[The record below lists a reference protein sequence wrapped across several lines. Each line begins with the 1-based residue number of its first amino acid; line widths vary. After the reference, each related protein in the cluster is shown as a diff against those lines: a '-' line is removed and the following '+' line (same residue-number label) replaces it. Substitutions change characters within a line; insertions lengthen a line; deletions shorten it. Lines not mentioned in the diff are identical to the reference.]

1 MYRGW
6 YLALKGEFEVEANL
20 EKSIRKFLVD
30 NFLFGE
36 DTGLEADASF
46 LENGVIDSTGV
57 LELITFIE
65 GTFGI
70 KVEDHEIIPENLDSI
85 RNVCLFLDRK
95 LSNPSPAGSAR
106 QTDAAQPTSMLSN
119 TPPNV

>member
-1 MYRGW
+1 
-6 YLALKGEFEVEANL
+6 VERNF
-20 EKSIRKFLVD
+20 EKSIRKFIID

-36 DTGLEADASF
+36 DTSLAADASF

-65 GTFGI
+65 QTFGI
-70 KVEDHEIIPENLDSI
+70 QVADHEIVPENLDSI

-95 LSNPSPAGSAR
+95 LSDPSVAR
-106 QTDAAQPTSMLSN
+106 WAAAN
-119 TPPNV
+119 